1 MHVLRKKRMGRGVIG
16 KLLKNTVPAIVSS
29 VPTLI
34 NRAVDALPVELH
46 LPGYR
51 FCGPGTKLKERLARG
66 ERGINELD
74 EACREHDIAYA
85 RYKDLSLIHI

>member
-1 MHVLRKKRMGRGVIG
+1 MHKRGRGFKSII
-16 KLLKNTVPAIVSS
+16 PSIISS

-51 FCGPGTKLKERLARG
+51 FCGPGTRLQDRLARG

-74 EACREHDIAYA
+74 EIGRASCRE
-85 RYKDLSLIHI
+85 RV